1 MSDAEPLRPPLVDVT
16 PPLRIPTA
24 LEDAGQ
30 FYDIWNL
37 RNPPRHLNEAAI
49 RALCRN
55 AYLGG
60 DLSVCRVLGRYR
72 MFIDTNDVGLST
84 FLLLD
89 GYWEMWTT
97 EAMLQFIRQGMTV
110 IDVGANL
117 GYFTVLMADL
127 TGPTGKVLAIE
138 PNPQMVT
145 RLRRSAFVNGFGTNT
160 AIYEIAAGD
169 LEGTSGLT
177 IPTGEPKNAHLS
189 PNGSGLVV
197 PLRRLDS
204 LPDAIDADFIKIDV
218 EGGEEGVWRG
228 MAGILAR
235 NRPLTIMLEF
245 TPGRYADAADFLD
258 TILANGFALMT
269 VDYEAGVIPTTRETV
284 LAGHPAEDQ
293 MLVLIR

>member
-1 MSDAEPLRPPLVDVT
+1 MSDAEP
-16 PPLRIPTA
+16 RIPTA

-37 RNPPRHLNEAAI
+37 RNPPRYLNEAAI

-72 MFIDTNDVGLST
+72 MFVDTNDVGLST

-138 PNPQMVT
+138 PNPQMAS
-145 RLRRSAFVNGFGTNT
+145 RLRRSAFVNGFGTTT
-160 AIYEIAAGD
+160 AIHEIAAGD

-177 IPTGEPKNAHLS
+177 IPIGEPKNAHLS
-189 PNGSGLVV
+189 ATGSGIAV
-197 PLRRLDS
+197 PLRRLDA
-204 LPDAIDADFIKIDV
+204 LPDALDADFIKIDV
-218 EGGEEGVWRG
+218 EGAEEGVWRG

-245 TPGRYADAADFLD
+245 TPGRYADAAGFLD
-258 TILANGFALMT
+258 SILAHGFALMT
-269 VDYEAGVIPTTRETV
+269 IDYDAGVMPTTRAAV

-293 MLVLIR
+293 MLVLKR

>member
-1 MSDAEPLRPPLVDVT
+1 MSDVELLRSAVVDDIPPR
-16 PPLRIPTA
+16 RIPTA

-37 RNPPRHLNEAAI
+37 RTPPRHLNEAAI

-117 GYFTVLMADL
+117 GYFTMLMADL
-127 TGPTGKVLAIE
+127 TGPSGKVLAIE
-138 PNPQMVT
+138 PNPQMAS
-145 RLRRSAFVNGFGTNT
+145 RLRRSAFVNGFAPHTV
-160 AIYEIAAGD
+160 IHEIAAGD
-169 LEGTSGLT
+169 QDGMSGLT
-177 IPTGEPKNAHLS
+177 IPIGEPKNAHLS
-189 PNGSGLVV
+189 PAGSGIDV
-197 PLRRLDS
+197 PIRRIDQ
-204 LPDAIDADFIKIDV
+204 LPEAVDADFIKIDV
-218 EGGEEGVWRG
+218 EGAEEAVWRG
-228 MAGILAR
+228 MAGILSR
-235 NRPLTIMLEF
+235 NRPLTVMLEF
-245 TPGRYADAADFLD
+245 TPGRYADAAGFLD
-258 TILANGFALMT
+258 SILAHGFALMT
-269 VDYEAGVIPTTRETV
+269 VDYNAGVVATSRAAV
-284 LAGHPAEDQ
+284 LAGNPAEDQ
-293 MLVLIR
+293 MLVLVR

>member
-1 MSDAEPLRPPLVDVT
+1 MSDVELLQSAVVDDMPPRRVPT
-16 PPLRIPTA
+16 P

-37 RNPPRHLNEAAI
+37 RTPPRHLNEAAI

-117 GYFTVLMADL
+117 GYFTMLMADL
-127 TGPTGKVLAIE
+127 TGPSGKVLAIE
-138 PNPQMVT
+138 PNPQMAS

-160 AIYEIAAGD
+160 AIHEIAVGD
-169 LEGTSGLT
+169 HDGTIGLA
-177 IPTGEPKNAHLS
+177 IPDGEPKNAHLS
-189 PNGSGLVV
+189 ATGTGLSV
-197 PLRRLDS
+197 PIRRLDS
-204 LPDAIDADFIKIDV
+204 LPDATDADVIKIDV

-235 NRPLTIMLEF
+235 NRPLTVLLEF
-245 TPGRYADAADFLD
+245 TPGRYADAAAFLD
-258 TILANGFALMT
+258 TILASGFSLMK
-269 VDYEAGVIPTTRETV
+269 VDYTAGVISTTREAV